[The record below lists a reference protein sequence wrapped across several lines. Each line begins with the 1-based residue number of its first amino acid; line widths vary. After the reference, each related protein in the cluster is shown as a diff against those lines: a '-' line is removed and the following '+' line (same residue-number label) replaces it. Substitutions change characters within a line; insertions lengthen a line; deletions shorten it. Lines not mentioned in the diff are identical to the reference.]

1 MCVLTLA
8 GAEKKKTA
16 VPRCFEAAVAYIQL
30 KLRRKTV
37 ADKTNF
43 LIQCSTAYLINLSCF
58 IDKKTLEFNLRK
70 ARIFYSCC
78 LCFFA
83 KVFFEV

>member
-8 GAEKKKTA
+8 GAEKKKIT
-16 VPRCFEAAVAYIQL
+16 VPRCSEAAVAYIQL

-43 LIQCSTAYLINLSCF
+43 LIHSIAYKINLSCF
-58 IDKKTLEFNLRK
+58 IDKKTLNSILGRPEYFTV
-70 ARIFYSCC
+70 
-78 LCFFA
+78 
-83 KVFFEV
+83 VFSALLQRAF